1 MVKKVIPRPSRFV
14 DEIPDE
20 YLTEIRMTGNRIKT
34 IAIGSSTS
42 PVIAKQGSNSGYKLG
57 SRVRHA
63 KFGEGTVLN
72 LEGQGEHARIQ
83 VNFQDAGNKWLVIS
97 FAKLE
102 LVA

>member
-1 MVKKVIPRPSRFV
+1 MPPPGKLPQ
-14 DEIPDE
+14 
-20 YLTEIRMTGNRIKT
+20 
-34 IAIGSSTS
+34 AITSWAAGSH
-42 PVIAKQGSNSGYKLG
+42 
-57 SRVRHA
+57 HA

-72 LEGQGEHARIQ
+72 IEGQGEHARIQ